1 MQRLWLHIALFL
13 STLLTTTAAGALQA
27 GVDFFSEPLE
37 IVAGLPFALTLMS
50 ILLAHEMG
58 HYLTSRYYGVKAT
71 LPYFIPGPPIVG
83 TFGAFI
89 RMQSPMPDR
98 RSLFD
103 IGAAGPLAGLLLAI
117 PAVVVG
123 FQLSSLSPDDYS
135 GGGISLGSS
144 LLFSFLSKVTLGVT
158 PDDANILLHPIGF
171 AGWIGLLVT
180 AMNLL
185 PAGQLDGGHV
195 TYALFGRNYIWVSR
209 LTVVFLLTLGITRR
223 SYGWIIWGLLILF
236 VAGVRHPPPMD
247 PETPLDPKRKF
258 MGWFLLAT
266 LAITFVPVP
275 LSFEEPETRE
285 ERREPEAPEILQRTR
300 GREVFDERAIEL
312 APVLHDDHT
321 PGGGAL
327 HL

>member
-1 MQRLWLHIALFL
+1 MPRLWLHITLFL
-13 STLLTTTAAGALQA
+13 VTLVTTTAAGALQA
-27 GVDFFSEPLE
+27 GADFLSDPREL
-37 IVAGLPFALTLMS
+37 VAGLPFALTLMS
-50 ILLAHEMG
+50 ILLVHEMG

-83 TFGAFI
+83 TLGAFI

-103 IGAAGPLAGLLLAI
+103 IGAAGPLAGLVLAI

-123 FQLSSLSPDDYS
+123 FRFSSVGLDDSS
-135 GGGISLGSS
+135 GGGLTLGSS
-144 LLFSFLSKVTLGVT
+144 LLFSFLSKVTLGVM
-158 PDDANILLHPIGF
+158 PDDADILLHPIAF

-195 TYALFGRNYIWVSR
+195 TYALFGRKYIWVSR
-209 LTVVFLLTLGITRR
+209 LTVICLLTLGTARS
-223 SYGWIIWGLLILF
+223 SYGWIIWGLLILL
-236 VAGVRHPPPMD
+236 VTGVRHPPPVD
-247 PETPLDPKRKF
+247 PDTPLDPKRKF

-266 LAITFVPVP
+266 LAVTFVPVP
-275 LSFEEPETRE
+275 ISFHEPEPRE
-285 ERREPEAPEILQRTR
+285 ERREREAPETLQRTR
-300 GREVFDERAIEL
+300 GREVFHERAIEL
-312 APVLHDDHT
+312 APILHDDHA
-321 PGGGAL
+321 PSGGAL